1 MAAENYSTPHPSLSE
16 VKAQFKN
23 WRRTRKSPRPI
34 PEQLWQAAVS
44 LTAKHSVSQISKELV
59 LDYSALK
66 KRVLIKNK
74 DAADKLSPAGF
85 IELNLE
91 PPAAAVS
98 ECIVEMQDIGGAKMR
113 MHFRGKTD
121 FDLLE
126 LAKAFWRKKP

>member
-1 MAAENYSTPHPSLSE
+1 MAPKNSLIRRPSLSE
-16 VKAQFKN
+16 VKKQFKI

-34 PEQLWQAAVS
+34 PEQLWEAAVG
-44 LTAKHSVSQISKELV
+44 LTANHSISHISKELV
-59 LDYSALK
+59 VDYSALK
-66 KRVLIKNK
+66 KRVLIKKK
-74 DAADKLSPAGF
+74 DGADKMSPTGF

-91 PPAAAVS
+91 PPAAVS
-98 ECIVEMQDIGGAKMR
+98 ECIVEMQDLLGSKMR

>member
-1 MAAENYSTPHPSLSE
+1 MEPKNYSPPHPTISE
-16 VKAQFKN
+16 VKEQFKI

-34 PEQLWQAAVS
+34 PEKLWEAAVS
-44 LTAKHSVSQISKELV
+44 LTAKHSISQISKELV
-59 LDYSALK
+59 LDYTALK
-66 KRVLIKNK
+66 KRVFIKKNDSATK
-74 DAADKLSPAGF
+74 MSPPGF

-91 PPAAAVS
+91 PPAAAS
-98 ECIVEMQDIGGAKMR
+98 ECIVEMQDILGSKMR

>member
-1 MAAENYSTPHPSLSE
+1 MEPKNYPAPCPTISE
-16 VKAQFKN
+16 VKEQFKI

-34 PEQLWQAAVS
+34 PEKLWAAAVS
-44 LTAKHSVSQISKELV
+44 LTANHCLSQISKELV

-66 KRVLIKNK
+66 RRVRAKKK
-74 DAADKLSPAGF
+74 DAAASTNPPGF
-85 IELNLE
+85 IEVNLE
-91 PPAAAVS
+91 PPAAVA
-98 ECIVEMQDIGGAKMR
+98 ECIVEMQDIFGARMR